1 MDMEKKCEARVRA
14 AKRGKVDRPAVDS
27 KKIDNLNHEIKKL
40 SSALA
45 ASKKRAEKAEGEIA
59 ILQNAASST
68 LTKNN
73 DDDVAV
79 VEKLRAR
86 AKRAERKLN
95 DMEDEHQSELDDLN
109 AELKKFKAECRKA
122 KKLATE
128 PSTSNALSP
137 SRIPKLSTGTNALER
152 RLEVAKNESWSWRR
166 KIKC

>member
-1 MDMEKKCEARVRA
+1 MVPEENHGHGKKCEARVRA

-27 KKIDNLNHEIKKL
+27 KKIDNLNHEIKRL

-86 AKRAERKLN
+86 AETKR
-95 DMEDEHQSELDDLN
+95 N
-109 AELKKFKAECRKA
+109 A
-122 KKLATE
+122 
-128 PSTSNALSP
+128 N
-137 SRIPKLSTGTNALER
+137 
-152 RLEVAKNESWSWRR
+152 
-166 KIKC
+166 